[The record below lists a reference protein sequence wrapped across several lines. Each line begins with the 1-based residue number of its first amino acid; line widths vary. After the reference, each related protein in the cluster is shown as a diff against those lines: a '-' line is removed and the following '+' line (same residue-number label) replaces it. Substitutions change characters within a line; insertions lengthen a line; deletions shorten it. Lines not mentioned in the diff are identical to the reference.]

1 MSDQTRPIQWDII
14 FPRFPTDHLIGAK
27 MARAEWNFSSEVER
41 EMFAQSLEIRDI
53 SQLWNL

>member
-1 MSDQTRPIQWDII
+1 
-14 FPRFPTDHLIGAK
+14 